1 MQLSF
6 ETATHLQVNPVAS
19 VRSLPKLG
27 PETTKSTAGGHGAR
41 RRLQVVGSVFT
52 RRPRLSERDIERL
65 SQQHSCKKQAQK
77 SVLAFSHVTKQA
89 YDPLHKGAT
98 LEVLTRTGYP
108 TYTRARGRSLH
119 AQCEG
124 RQMLKRVQVVQDRTR
139 VIVCP
144 GCACVRSCTRGAG
157 AGRTTGSLL
166 LRPRL
171 RVDRPSS
178 QRISTEASPRD
189 SMRTCMHPCTS
200 VRTNIHTLIGKFE
213 RQSQVFAAMHAALA
227 RSSTLVP
234 RTSSLLHCYAFASQR
249 ACTLFVMMVF
259 ITALA
264 TYISWSSALRARP
277 VCHVHIVTHTPPEPS
292 FPYPSSRLV
301 SGVCAGVQV
310 LATRREH
317 PLPSGNT
324 ESA

>member
-1 MQLSF
+1 M
-6 ETATHLQVNPVAS
+6 
-19 VRSLPKLG
+19 
-27 PETTKSTAGGHGAR
+27 
-41 RRLQVVGSVFT
+41 
-52 RRPRLSERDIERL
+52 SERDIERL

-98 LEVLTRTGYP
+98 LEVLTRTGSP
-108 TYTRARGRSLH
+108 VYTRARGRPLH

-124 RQMLKRVQVVQDRTR
+124 RQMPKCAQVVQDRTR

-189 SMRTCMHPCTS
+189 SMY
-200 VRTNIHTLIGKFE
+200 VRICAV
-213 RQSQVFAAMHAALA
+213 SMHAYLYAYMHASMHECTYEYTYTYRQVRAAIPSLCRHA
-227 RSSTLVP
+227 RSP
-234 RTSSLLHCYAFASQR
+234 GALLHPGPPLSEPLTLLRICTAAS
-249 ACTLFVMMVF
+249 V
-259 ITALA
+259 
-264 TYISWSSALRARP
+264 YIVHDDGVYYCNGYIYLLVLRSS
-277 VCHVHIVTHTPPEPS
+277 S
-292 FPYPSSRLV
+292 PSSV
-301 SGVCAGVQV
+301 SCTHCHAYT
-310 LATRREH
+310 TRA
-317 PLPSGNT
+317 LLSL
-324 ESA
+324 SK